1 MRGDAISRHGSKLVH
16 FWFVFPG
23 HPIKVPNSPEL
34 SPLAAD
40 VHDNGNDDDTEAC
53 LSSCELASCGDMAI
67 QADVEECDDGN
78 MVDTDACTAMCT
90 TAKCGD
96 AAVQAG
102 VEECD
107 DGNMVQTD
115 MCLNSCKTAKCGD
128 SLVQEG
134 VEECDDGNMV
144 ETDMC
149 INTCKAAKCGDGKV
163 QMNVEQC
170 DDGNMV
176 DNDACSNTCKLTLK
190 KTFSA
195 MFTLNQDGQG
205 QCGNWNTFRGTIGV
219 GGYTKVTLRGSL
231 DMVGKSCNGA
241 NANTICQN
249 LKNGTNTNIVCDGS
263 TWVIGS
269 CGGGIEISTT
279 GSICNCN
286 VGHTVRPCIGAGNP
300 NWGGM
305 NTATCNGPTQTLEVI
320 CE

>member
-1 MRGDAISRHGSKLVH
+1 
-16 FWFVFPG
+16 
-23 HPIKVPNSPEL
+23 
-34 SPLAAD
+34 
-40 VHDNGNDDDTEAC
+40 
-53 LSSCELASCGDMAI
+53 
-67 QADVEECDDGN
+67 
-78 MVDTDACTAMCT
+78 
-90 TAKCGD
+90 
-96 AAVQAG
+96 VQAG

-107 DGNMVQTD
+107 DGNMV
-115 MCLNSCKTAKCGD
+115 
-128 SLVQEG
+128 
-134 VEECDDGNMV
+134 
-144 ETDMC
+144 ETDVC
-149 INTCKAAKCGDGKV
+149 INTCKTAKCGDGKV

-176 DNDACSNTCKLTLK
+176 DNDACSNTCKLNLK

-249 LKNGTNTNIVCDGS
+249 LKNGTNTSIVCDGS